1 MLDPQKDRIN
11 FGESIRPEPDYNFDF
26 VIATTYSLDLEAL
39 LFLPVSLFNGKDL
52 ITDKNITNE
61 LLATITQI
69 PKKAMIFCQKGKIK
83 SPPYYSNLLAYWEKS
98 IFEIT
103 PDKYDESFHPKIWL
117 IRYVHKKNKNIKK
130 YKFICTSRNIT
141 FSQDWDTAVMINAEV
156 GKKKISSNK
165 PLLDFLNYLQ
175 KKSGNQIPIF
185 IKKEILYLDFEND
198 LAGKTLEFFPIIKG
212 NNHPLLTV
220 ENQFDKLLVISPF
233 LDITTFNNYLKK
245 AHQVDFFSSSN
256 EFSKLSQSILVNKNI
271 YQFNPN
277 LEKNIR
283 AHETSNEQNIDDTSL
298 IADDDL
304 QEIFEFG
311 QNLHSKLYVS
321 QNKTQVSWFVG
332 SANCTCAAHD
342 RNIEFL
348 TKISGSKKQLT
359 PADTLKSILLKAE
372 KSSEGIFIPY
382 DPNNLELDDGDKEYI
397 SEQQIRKINH
407 ELSSLKINGKLVI
420 NAENTYDIFIT
431 INTEILQESLMS
443 NVKFRLLS
451 CNKNDVR
458 IINKNQVSYEFKG
471 FHLKELTPFLVF
483 EIYIDS
489 QLIQSFVRTFDIELP
504 EERLKKLLSFL
515 IGNKERL
522 MKYLA
527 YLLSKE
533 EILNLGRIDM
543 DMTNKQSNQS
553 HIVNSRDSI
562 TIPLYEKLLYALSR
576 DRDSLQQVI
585 TLMDTMREE
594 YIEEQTII
602 EQDLLALLDTFKKVL
617 NDEN

>member
-1 MLDPQKDRIN
+1 MLDPQKNRIN
-11 FGESIRPEPDYNFDF
+11 FGESIRPESDYNFDF

-98 IFEIT
+98 IFEIAT
-103 PDKYDESFHPKIWL
+103 EKYNESFHPKIWL
-117 IRYVHKKNKNIKK
+117 IRYVHKKNKNVKK
-130 YKFICTSRNIT
+130 YKFICTSRNLT

-156 GKKKISSNK
+156 GKKKITSNK
-165 PLLDFLNYLQ
+165 PLLDFLNYLE
-175 KKSGNQIPIF
+175 KYSGNQIPTF
-185 IKKEILYLDFEND
+185 IKKDILYLDFEND

-220 ENQFDKLLVISPF
+220 ENQFDKLLVVSPF

-245 AHQVDFFSSSN
+245 AKQVDFFSSSN
-256 EFSKLSQSILVNKNI
+256 EFSNLPQSILVDKNI

-277 LEKNIR
+277 LEKVVR
-283 AHETSNEQNIDDTSL
+283 AHETLNEQNIDDTSL
-298 IADDDL
+298 ISDDES
-304 QEIFEFG
+304 QEIFDFG
-311 QNLHSKLYVS
+311 QNLHAKLYVN
-321 QNKTQVSWFVG
+321 QNKTQISWFIG

-342 RNIEFL
+342 RNVEFL

-359 PADTLKSILLKAE
+359 PVDTLKSIFLKAE

-382 DPNNLELDDGDKEYI
+382 DPNNLELDVVDKEYI
-397 SEQQIRKINH
+397 SEQLIRKINH
-407 ELSSLKINGKLVI
+407 ELSSLKITGNLSI
-420 NAENTYDIFIT
+420 NADNTYDIFIT
-431 INTEILQESLMS
+431 INTEMLQESLIS
-443 NVKFRLLS
+443 NVKFRLLT
-451 CNKNDVR
+451 CTKNDVR
-458 IINKNQVSYEFKG
+458 TITKNQISYEFKG
-471 FHLKELTPFLVF
+471 FHLRELTPFLVF

-489 QLIQSFVRTFDIELP
+489 QLIQSFVRSFDIELP
-504 EERLKKLLSFL
+504 EERLKKILSFL

-533 EILNLGRIDM
+533 EILNLGRVDM
-543 DMTNKQSNQS
+543 DITDRQSSQS
-553 HIVNSRDSI
+553 HIVNSSNFI

-585 TLMDTMREE
+585 ILMDTMRDE
-594 YIEEQTII
+594 YIEGQTII
-602 EQDLLALLDTFKKVL
+602 EQNLLRLLDTFKKVL
-617 NDEN
+617 NDGN